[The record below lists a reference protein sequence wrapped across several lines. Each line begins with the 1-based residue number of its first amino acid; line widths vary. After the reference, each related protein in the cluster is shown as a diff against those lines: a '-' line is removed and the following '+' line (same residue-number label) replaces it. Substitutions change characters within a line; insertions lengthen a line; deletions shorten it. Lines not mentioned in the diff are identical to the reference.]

1 MARLLFCAFILI
13 VATLAAIAI
22 FSAGFVL
29 PVMWGRLFL
38 LWALVA
44 GCVLLIT
51 IGAAIGTVQTAYH
64 FVRGRRDMSKGI
76 SCIKCGRLAFPVE
89 GTTERYRC
97 LLCGHRFDG
106 PRHLP

>member
-1 MARLLFCAFILI
+1 MTRLLFCAFALF
-13 VATLAAIAI
+13 VATATAIAL
-22 FSAGFVL
+22 FSIGYVF

-38 LWALVA
+38 VWALVT

-51 IGAAIGTVQTAYH
+51 IGAAVGTFQTAYH
-64 FVRGRRDMSKGI
+64 FACGRRDMSKGI

-97 LLCGHRFDG
+97 PLCAHRFDG
-106 PRHLP
+106 PLHLP